1 MPAAD
6 PVAAG
11 RDDVPVLAAVAARA
25 FAQDAMF
32 TFVFPDP
39 SGRDRRLDRFFRG
52 AIRYGLLA
60 GSVLTTPDRG
70 GVAIWL
76 PSGHG
81 GMALGGV
88 LRSGMAAFR

>member
-1 MPAAD
+1 
-6 PVAAG
+6 
-11 RDDVPVLAAVAARA
+11 
-25 FAQDAMF
+25 MF

-39 SGRDRRLDRFFRG
+39 SGRARRLDRFFRG